1 MENKFI
7 YDESLGSEAEV
18 VATITIGESKYLMPI
33 EDYEKAKE
41 EGRTRP
47 IIYGEKLIFVDDE
60 TAEDLKVLEEWL
72 KNNKQP
78 NADDYKL

>member
-7 YDESLGSEAEV
+7 YDESLGSEVEA